1 VIGKKRKMSLLSN
14 QESNANYMTGRNRLL
29 TVLAFGC
36 IYFVWGSTYLAI
48 RYAVETIPP
57 LFVASF
63 RHLIAGSLL
72 FGWCWWRGLRP
83 TRQQWFAS
91 IVLGVLFFLIGHGTL
106 HWGQQAL
113 PSGVAAILIAT
124 EPIFVAIILTATR
137 RTRITATLLLGLLLG
152 LAGVALIIGSDL
164 QTDRLQMLSSLAVL
178 IGTVSWSIGMVYSRN
193 AALHPDDSMAAAMSL
208 LAGAVMLF
216 LVGSATGEAAEL
228 DLSLVSMKSLLSLA
242 YLAIAGSLVAYSA
255 YFWLLNRYPPT
266 LIATHTYVNPVVA
279 LLLGWSIAGEVL
291 TTRFLFGGVVV
302 IAAIALVGRATS
314 REGQPTKIREQ
325 LPRASATEQ
334 KAMAKAMN

>member
-1 VIGKKRKMSLLSN
+1 MLSN
-14 QESNANYMTGRNRLL
+14 QKSISNYMKGQNRLL
-29 TVLAFGC
+29 TLLAFAC
-36 IYFVWGSTYLAI
+36 IYFIWGSTYLAI

-63 RHLIAGSLL
+63 RHLIAGALL
-72 FGWCWWRGLRP
+72 FGWCCWRGLRP

-91 IVLGVLFFLIGHGTL
+91 IVLGGLFFLIGHGTL
-106 HWGQQAL
+106 HWAEQTL
-113 PSGVAAILIAT
+113 PSGVAAFLIAT
-124 EPIFVAIILTATR
+124 EPMFVAIMLTATR
-137 RTRITATLLLGLLLG
+137 YTRITPTLLIGLLLG
-152 LAGVALIIGSDL
+152 LFGVALIMGADL
-164 QTDRLQMLSSLAVL
+164 QTGRSQMLSSVAVL
-178 IGTVSWSIGMVYSRN
+178 IGTVSWSIGMVYSRS

-216 LVGSATGEAAEL
+216 LAGAATGEATEF
-228 DLSLVSMKSLLSLA
+228 DLALVSVKSLAALG

-279 LLLGWSIAGEVL
+279 LVLGWSIAGEVL
-291 TTRFLFGGVVV
+291 TPRFVFGGVVV

-314 REGQPTKIREQ
+314 REGQAAKIRDDVTR
-325 LPRASATEQ
+325 LPEGLSDALRDP
-334 KAMAKAMN
+334 